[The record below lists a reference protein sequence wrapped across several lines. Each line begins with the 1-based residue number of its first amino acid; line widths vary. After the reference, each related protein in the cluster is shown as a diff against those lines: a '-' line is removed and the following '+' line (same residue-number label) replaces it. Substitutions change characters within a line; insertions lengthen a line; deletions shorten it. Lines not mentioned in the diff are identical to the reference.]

1 MLRAELGL
9 TWNEIIHEISY
20 QNLIMLAECTPSY
33 NFDKKEKKIEQKSE
47 QKVIGGGSDMMSA
60 ILQRRG
66 LYIPK

>member
-20 QNLIMLAECTPSY
+20 QNLIMLLECTPSY
-33 NFDKKEKKIEQKSE
+33 NSEKSVKQNNVQSDKK
-47 QKVIGGGSDMMSA
+47 VVGGGQDMMAA

-66 LYIPK
+66 LYTPK